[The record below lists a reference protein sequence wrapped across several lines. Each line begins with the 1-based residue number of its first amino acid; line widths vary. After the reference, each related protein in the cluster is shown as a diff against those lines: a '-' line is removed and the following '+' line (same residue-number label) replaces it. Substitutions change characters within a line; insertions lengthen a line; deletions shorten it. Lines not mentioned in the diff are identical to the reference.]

1 MMQQGRYS
9 SAPSRS
15 DALLLPVW
23 QQTIGI
29 NEQNLKGNLI
39 SLTSACIQIVFSS
52 GIPLPAPM
60 PPPTRFLNQ
69 FFKDKL
75 VSI

>member
-9 SAPSRS
+9 NAPSRF

-23 QQTIGI
+23 QRTIGI

-39 SLTSACIQIVFSS
+39 SLTSAFIQIVYSS
-52 GIPLPAPM
+52 GILF
-60 PPPTRFLNQ
+60 PTPVPTPHQVPKSVL
-69 FFKDKL
+69 
-75 VSI
+75 